1 VFWLEQIVLLK
12 ASNSFFVDSDDTDFN
27 SGGPRPG
34 KGPQPVPLQ
43 FFFPKV
49 PVHCR
54 LFDYKKT
61 IYKHQWCMLQQA
73 LT

>member
-43 FFFPKV
+43 FFSRKYRYIAGYLIIR
-49 PVHCR
+49 R
-54 LFDYKKT
+54 LFTSTNGACYN
-61 IYKHQWCMLQQA
+61 KH
-73 LT
+73 